1 MRRGLRRPLLLALGV
16 VAVAGLALS
25 FPLFVFP
32 RTEPPGRADAV
43 VVFADGRARRI
54 ATGARLVAE
63 GVAPVLVISDGGG
76 ADSLEAR
83 ACRRG
88 VGVPAVCVTPEEGTT
103 EGEVRAFAGLAAE
116 RGWRSLVLVTSRHH
130 LRRASLLMD
139 QCYDGRTFT
148 VRAAEADLAVDEW
161 LPRVLH
167 EWAGLAAAVTAQR
180 AC

>member
-1 MRRGLRRPLLLALGV
+1 MRRGLPRLPLLALGAVV
-16 VAVAGLALS
+16 VAVAALS

-54 ATGARLVAE
+54 GTGARLVSE
-63 GVAPVLVISDGGG
+63 GVAPVLVVSDGGR
-76 ADSLEAR
+76 ADSREAL

-103 EGEVRAFAGLAAE
+103 DGEVRAFAGLAAE
-116 RGWRSLVLVTSRHH
+116 RGWRSLVLVTSGHH
-130 LRRASLLMD
+130 LRRATLLMD
-139 QCYDGRTFT
+139 QCYRGRTFT
-148 VRAAEADLAVDEW
+148 ARAAENPLAVDEAV
-161 LPRVLH
+161 PRILH
-167 EWAGLAAAVTAQR
+167 EWAGLAAAVTVQR

>member
-1 MRRGLRRPLLLALGV
+1 MPLGRLRPLLGALGV
-16 VAVAGLALS
+16 VAVAGVALS

-32 RTEPPGRADAV
+32 RTEPPERADAV

-63 GVAPVLVISDGGG
+63 GVAPVLVISDGGRAG
-76 ADSLEAR
+76 SAEAR
-83 ACRRG
+83 SCRRG
-88 VGVPAVCVTPEEGTT
+88 VGVPAVCVTPDPGTT
-103 EGEVRAFAGLAAE
+103 DGEARAFAGLAAE

-139 QCYDGRTFT
+139 QCYDGRTFSA
-148 VRAAEADLAVDEW
+148 RAAEADLAVDEW
-161 LPRVLH
+161 VPRVLH
-167 EWAGLAAAVTAQR
+167 EWAGLAAAVTTRR

>member
-32 RTEPPGRADAV
+32 RTEPPERADAV

-88 VGVPAVCVTPEEGTT
+88 VGVPAVCVTPIPAPPTARRGRSPGWPPSGAGARWCWSPPGTT
-103 EGEVRAFAGLAAE
+103 CAG
-116 RGWRSLVLVTSRHH
+116 RP
-130 LRRASLLMD
+130 
-139 QCYDGRTFT
+139 C
-148 VRAAEADLAVDEW
+148 
-161 LPRVLH
+161 
-167 EWAGLAAAVTAQR
+167 
-180 AC
+180 

>member
-1 MRRGLRRPLLLALGV
+1 MPRRLLRPLLAALGV
-16 VAVAGLALS
+16 VGVAGLALS

-63 GVAPVLVISDGGG
+63 GVAPVLVVSDGGAG
-76 ADSLEAR
+76 HTLEAR

-88 VGVPAVCVTPEEGTT
+88 VGVPAVCVTPEEPTT
-103 EGEVRAFAGLAAE
+103 DGEVRAFAGLAAE

-130 LRRASLLMD
+130 LRRATWLMD

-148 VRAAEADLAVDEW
+148 VRAAEPRLAVGEW
-161 LPRVLH
+161 VPRVLH
-167 EWAGLAAAVTAQR
+167 EWAGLAAAVTTRR

>member
-1 MRRGLRRPLLLALGV
+1 MRRGLRRPLLGALGV

-32 RTEPPGRADAV
+32 RTEPPERADAV

-54 ATGARLVAE
+54 ASGARLVAE
-63 GVAPVLVISDGGG
+63 GGGG
-76 ADSLEAR
+76 DSLEAR

-88 VGVPAVCVTPEEGTT
+88 VGVPAVCVTPDPGTT
-103 EGEVRAFAGLAAE
+103 DGEARAFAGLAAG

-130 LRRASLLMD
+130 LRRATLLMD

-148 VRAAEADLAVDEW
+148 VRAAEADLAIDEW
-161 LPRVLH
+161 VPRVLH
-167 EWAGLAAAVTAQR
+167 EWAGLAAAVTARR
-180 AC
+180 ACD

>member
-1 MRRGLRRPLLLALGV
+1 
-16 VAVAGLALS
+16 
-25 FPLFVFP
+25 
-32 RTEPPGRADAV
+32 
-43 VVFADGRARRI
+43 
-54 ATGARLVAE
+54 
-63 GVAPVLVISDGGG
+63 
-76 ADSLEAR
+76 
-83 ACRRG
+83 